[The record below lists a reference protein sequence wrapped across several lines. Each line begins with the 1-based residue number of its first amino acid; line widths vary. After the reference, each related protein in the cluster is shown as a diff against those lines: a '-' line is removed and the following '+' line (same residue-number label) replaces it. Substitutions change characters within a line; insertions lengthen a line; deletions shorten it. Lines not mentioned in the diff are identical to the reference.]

1 MHRLG
6 TAVAHGFEDR
16 IDVQITFPG
25 RRRPD
30 RPRLLREVDMH
41 RAAVGLRVNRD
52 RGDPEPPCGA
62 DHPTGDFSPIG
73 DQDLAEQAHVRN
85 TPKRVGSPENP
96 ETGAVRLAESANAKV
111 SLVSTASIMPS
122 SPRRAL
128 AYFAWP
134 SASYCARIGALNSSS
149 SAALQPSP

>member
-52 RGDPEPPCGA
+52 RGYAEPPCSA

-73 DQDLAEQAHVRN
+73 DQDLAEQAHIRN
-85 TPKRVGSPENP
+85 TPKRVGSI
-96 ETGAVRLAESANAKV
+96 GALRLAEIASAKV
-111 SLVSTASIMPS
+111 SLVSTGLITPS
-122 SPRRAL
+122 SHSRAL
-128 AYFAWP
+128 A
-134 SASYCARIGALNSSS
+134 
-149 SAALQPSP
+149 